1 MINYWMT
8 VQKGEI
14 SVVTQHPPKH
24 ANPGIHAATQTIAR
38 KMNCSFVLPFAI
50 LKILM
55 SSTPFPSEQGSNGQQ
70 LPILSDTFYKACQPQ
85 QVNMNRSSFTSDSQ
99 QARAEKLRSKSRN
112 SSGQQMSPY
121 NHVIFSRKR
130 FFPLSTWAGFY
141 RQRYPFQFSCAIP
154 FILGVFLKVHVSE
167 PRLHFLLI
175 KNNLQNH

>member
-14 SVVTQHPPKH
+14 SVVTQHPPEH

-85 QVNMNRSSFTSDSQ
+85 QVNVNCSSFTSDSQ
-99 QARAEKLRSKSRN
+99 QARTEKLCIKSRN
-112 SSGQQMSPY
+112 TSGQQTSPY
-121 NHVIFSRKR
+121 SHVIFSRKKI
-130 FFPLSTWAGFY
+130 LSIVYISWLL
-141 RQRYPFQFSCAIP
+141 QRYPFQFSCAIP
-154 FILGVFLKVHVSE
+154 FILSVFLNVHISE

-175 KNNLQNH
+175 RNNL